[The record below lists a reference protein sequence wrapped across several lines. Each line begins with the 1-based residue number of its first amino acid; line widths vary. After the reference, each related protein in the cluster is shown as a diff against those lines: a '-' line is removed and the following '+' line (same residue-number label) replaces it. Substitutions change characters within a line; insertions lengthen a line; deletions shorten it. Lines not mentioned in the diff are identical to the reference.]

1 MCARPADA
9 GWIVRDAP
17 DNAQLRPR
25 RPYDVLRDVSELPD
39 RSGDPDTHR
48 CSVVVLA
55 QGWPHDI
62 RRCVEAVLGHAP
74 VDVAVGI
81 LKIGDVHG
89 GASVVDGLAR
99 EHPGRVRTWHV
110 ERSPGWGAAMGAL
123 LRADT
128 AAVQVLLDPSTVF
141 EGDAVT
147 PLLTALDEPR
157 VVAAGWRGV
166 DVDLSDGWRSFTDAG
181 PGEVDALLGTCR
193 RTPGRR
199 RGGRRPVCRRRG
211 PTATPISSSR
221 CSCARPAAG
230 SSYRRLRFPCVRSGT
245 GATTTRTQ
253 PSVVVMGAGPMSGS
267 SRDSADARTSLPHA
281 SLPRATSPRRAG
293 TDRAARLSRRA

>member
-17 DNAQLRPR
+17 DSAQLRPR

-181 PGEVDALLGTCR
+181 PGEVDALAGHLSPYAGT
-193 RTPGRR
+193 P
-199 RGGRRPVCRRRG
+199 
-211 PTATPISSSR
+211 
-221 CSCARPAAG
+221 
-230 SSYRRLRFPCVRSGT
+230 
-245 GATTTRTQ
+245 
-253 PSVVVMGAGPMSGS
+253 
-267 SRDSADARTSLPHA
+267 
-281 SLPRATSPRRAG
+281 PRRS
-293 TDRAARLSRRA
+293 AARLPKARTYRNADLELSLLLREAGGRIVVPPTPLPVRQERHRGYHDTDPAVRGRDGRRTYERLLARFRGRTDILASRKPAESDVAPTGGNGPRG